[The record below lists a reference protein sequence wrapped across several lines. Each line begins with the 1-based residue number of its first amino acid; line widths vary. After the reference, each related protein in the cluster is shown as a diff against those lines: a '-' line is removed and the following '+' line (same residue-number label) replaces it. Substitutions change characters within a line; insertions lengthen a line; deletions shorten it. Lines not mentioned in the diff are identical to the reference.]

1 MRGRQRK
8 TTTKSKPTCTL
19 CCTPPLAVSTQ
30 GLGCFGQFVA
40 FQTLG
45 ISDPKISILK
55 KKMSLGNFLILALS
69 QYIENNSYCKFVL

>member
-55 KKMSLGNFLILALS
+55 KNELREFPDLS
-69 QYIENNSYCKFVL
+69 TEPVY